1 MKYKT
6 KTHVEEDKL
15 YCISACRAWK
25 SQGEQ
30 MYADLTST
38 AKEGQVHYPET
49 LNSKLQQRKNVN
61 KTHT

>member
-15 YCISACRAWK
+15 QTKATPRAWE
-25 SQGEQ
+25 SQGGREGK

-38 AKEGQVHYPET
+38 PV
-49 LNSKLQQRKNVN
+49 
-61 KTHT
+61 